1 VQSSVT
7 GHEAVRG
14 IIAGETSIPIA
25 QIGESL
31 QDALVPTNSILS
43 RIEANTRGGGRG
55 GGFLDISV
63 TIKGIEEQ
71 INAAIERYF
80 REYLVLGAGR

>member
-1 VQSSVT
+1 
-7 GHEAVRG
+7 VRG

-31 QDALVPTNSILS
+31 QDALVPTNSIL
-43 RIEANTRGGGRG
+43 RQIEINTRGSKG
-55 GGFLDISV
+55 GGGSLDIGV

-80 REYLVLGAGR
+80 REYLVMGAAG